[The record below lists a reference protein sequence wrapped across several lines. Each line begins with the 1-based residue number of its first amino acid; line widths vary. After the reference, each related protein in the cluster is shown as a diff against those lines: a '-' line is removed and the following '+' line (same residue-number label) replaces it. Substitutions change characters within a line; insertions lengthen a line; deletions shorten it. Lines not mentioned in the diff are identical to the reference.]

1 MNREMIMGEDLYF
14 DSQPE
19 PILPQELFEQLKA
32 SGQATASRILQELTR
47 LADEGDAEARQMLTR
62 LGAMAVQLKENPGAE
77 LLPENW
83 VRYRQVNWR
92 YTVLEGHLLALAWLM
107 TGARFIP
114 IVRGAEPV
122 WERPAAE
129 PARPM
134 PSSSAEEKEA
144 ALSSPHAEAREEVIQ
159 VELRLL
165 HLVERAGSPIPP
177 ALFQA
182 LPPERCTPAEVLFHL
197 NMLALQGDLPAQ
209 KAMEKVDELAAQC
222 REGTPLPPVSCR
234 EQNGVLVVAGEELS
248 CLAAVAVGRENVSCS
263 MIGEE
268 KEVPKA
274 IKPPASTVPA
284 PQPLSAPAG
293 EWQELEAEIARFAAA
308 RTSYPGL
315 RQAREIH
322 RLLEALVRLMP
333 EELIREKAGIAAE
346 GSLTDRARR
355 KGAKTCLCQ
364 KLGISYRHLNQ
375 LLRLLSLEPT
385 VQKEAGQLAEAQL
398 RPILRLRD
406 RTVQLAIVRGI
417 LHLQAERS
425 TPARPWRYPSRAVQ
439 RLVNLVLEGTPVK
452 TALVRALERTP
463 RRTSGTLLDQMRIL
477 ARQLEAAAERPG
489 DLSPD
494 DFMSAYKALQ
504 MALGKL
510 MQRLKDKNQKL

>member
-1 MNREMIMGEDLYF
+1 MNQREMIMGEDLYF

-62 LGAMAVQLKENPGAE
+62 LGAMAVKLKENPGAE

-134 PSSSAEEKEA
+134 PSSSAEEREDA
-144 ALSSPHAEAREEVIQ
+144 SSSPHAEAREEVIQ

-234 EQNGVLVVAGEELS
+234 EQNGVLVVVGEELS
-248 CLAAVAVGRENVSCS
+248 CLAAVAVGLEHIACQVTAEEIDQEAPPIAAVSARS
-263 MIGEE
+263 AE
-268 KEVPKA
+268 A
-274 IKPPASTVPA
+274 ARPPQPSPQPA
-284 PQPLSAPAG
+284 PAPSR
-293 EWQELEAEIARFAAA
+293 EWQELQAQIAHFARTRSGLRGLAQARQLASLLENITAAMPDTLVWETLGTTQASRPPSLRQREAAA
-308 RTSYPGL
+308 REYL
-315 RQAREIH
+315 AH
-322 RLLEALVRLMP
+322 AV
-333 EELIREKAGIAAE
+333 
-346 GSLTDRARR
+346 
-355 KGAKTCLCQ
+355 
-364 KLGISYRHLNQ
+364 GISTAHLGRF
-375 LLRLLSLEPT
+375 LRLLSLPQE
-385 VQKEAGQLAEAQL
+385 VQEEAKPLTERQL
-398 RPILRLRD
+398 RPIFHLADPTL
-406 RTVQLAIVRGI
+406 QLAVVRAVVTEQKQRGR
-417 LHLQAERS
+417 QC
-425 TPARPWRYPSRAVQ
+425 PARSIQKLVKMINQGQPLKQALASILPDDHLLSQMHALAARA
-439 RLVNLVLEGTPVK
+439 
-452 TALVRALERTP
+452 RAMAENP
-463 RRTSGTLLDQMRIL
+463 DGITL
-477 ARQLEAAAERPG
+477 
-489 DLSPD
+489 D
-494 DFMSAYKALQ
+494 DFMTAYEELEL
-504 MALGKL
+504 ALGKL
-510 MQRLKDKNQKL
+510 RQALKASE